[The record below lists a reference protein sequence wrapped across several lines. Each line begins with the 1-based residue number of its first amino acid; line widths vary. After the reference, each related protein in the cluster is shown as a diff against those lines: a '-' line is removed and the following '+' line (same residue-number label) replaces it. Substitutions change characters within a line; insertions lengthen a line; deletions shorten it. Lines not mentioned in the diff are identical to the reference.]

1 MTLPGDRSLTC
12 PIPLNTSD
20 RVLLAHGEGAKQS
33 RRLVRD
39 VLLAAFDNE
48 YLRPLADGATLPGI
62 AGPFAMTTDSY
73 VVSPLFFP
81 GGDIGSLAVHGTVN
95 DLAVCGAEPLYLSL
109 AMIVEEGLALDVLRR
124 VVGSVR
130 DAARACGVYVV
141 TGDTKVV
148 PRGAADGL
156 FLTTAGVGRL
166 WPGVN
171 WGVHRVKAGDRI
183 IVSGT
188 VGDHGMAILAA
199 REALGFDPPITSDS
213 APLHNLTK
221 TIITSGCDVRFVR
234 DATRGGVSA
243 VLREV
248 IEATGLSARID
259 EKAVPISD
267 AVRGASELLGLDPL
281 YVANEGKLIAIV
293 APADAD
299 SLLARIKADP
309 LGANAA
315 IVGVISHDTPA
326 EVVVS
331 GSLGVAR
338 VLDEPSGSPLPR
350 IC

>member
-1 MTLPGDRSLTC
+1 
-12 PIPLNTSD
+12 
-20 RVLLAHGEGAKQS
+20 
-33 RRLVRD
+33 
-39 VLLAAFDNE
+39 
-48 YLRPLADGATLPGI
+48 
-62 AGPFAMTTDSY
+62 
-73 VVSPLFFP
+73 
-81 GGDIGSLAVHGTVN
+81 
-95 DLAVCGAEPLYLSL
+95 
-109 AMIVEEGLALDVLRR
+109 
-124 VVGSVR
+124 
-130 DAARACGVYVV
+130 
-141 TGDTKVV
+141 
-148 PRGAADGL
+148 
-156 FLTTAGVGRL
+156 
-166 WPGVN
+166 
-171 WGVHRVKAGDRI
+171 
-183 IVSGT
+183 
-188 VGDHGMAILAA
+188 
-199 REALGFDPPITSDS
+199 
-213 APLHNLTK
+213 
-221 TIITSGCDVRFVR
+221 
-234 DATRGGVSA
+234 
-243 VLREV
+243 V